1 MISLIG
7 PFWDA
12 NETRL
17 VLGVGLVL
25 VAFPIARGVA
35 FDFRVKVKAEHKH
48 RWDTAFFAGSLLA
61 AFAQGVML
69 GQLITGFSNTPVA
82 LMFSDFIDVGLTAGY
97 ALLGASWLVMKT
109 KGELQLRA
117 VRWARI
123 SAWGTGAGIAAVS
136 IATPMVSP
144 AIFE

>member
-12 NETRL
+12 NEARL

-109 KGELQLRA
+109 KGEL
-117 VRWARI
+117 
-123 SAWGTGAGIAAVS
+123 
-136 IATPMVSP
+136 
-144 AIFE
+144 